1 MLLTLR
7 RTSPGDIDSFKP
19 RFAFPHERLEQ
30 YSACHQHLA
39 STQTMRLPS
48 RWRVLT
54 HHAYQAR
61 AFSSPCVAPSTM
73 GACLGDDPGKH
84 DGLAGCALNALQQRR
99 QQSIG
104 VGSARLLSLALE
116 RPTPCR

>member
-19 RFAFPHERLEQ
+19 RFAFPHERLEK

-48 RWRVLT
+48 HGGVSLIILT
-54 HHAYQAR
+54 KRGPFHHPALPQAR
-61 AFSSPCVAPSTM
+61 WVRDWETIQENTTVSP
-73 GACLGDDPGKH
+73 
-84 DGLAGCALNALQQRR
+84 
-99 QQSIG
+99 G
-104 VGSARLLSLALE
+104 VS
-116 RPTPCR
+116 